1 MQAKGGLMTRRT
13 FAGLLGGAAAFA
25 GRGLDAQPAV
35 PTHVHD
41 LYERSIAIDC
51 LASPQSFNIPWPPQD
66 QGLLDDQRANIHN
79 CGITAINLTVNGAT
93 FEETT
98 AHIAFWMGEMER
110 DPSLLTIV
118 RNAADIQAAK
128 QSKRLALMFGFQGT
142 DVLGTDLT
150 KLVHFRRLRRAH
162 HAAHLQHPQPRRRRL
177 SRTGQRGPEFVRT
190 ANGGPHE

>member
-66 QGLLDDQRANIHN
+66 QGLLDDQRANIRN
-79 CGITAINLTVNGAT
+79 SGITAINLTVNGAT

-98 AHIAFWMGEMER
+98 AHIAFWMGEVER

-128 QSKRLALMFGFQGT
+128 QSKRLASHVRFSR
-142 DVLGTDLT
+142 
-150 KLVHFRRLRRAH
+150 HRRSGDRSDQAGAFSPPPACASCSSPTTPAASPATVVSNRATR
-162 HAAHLQHPQPRRRRL
+162 A
-177 SRTGQRGPEFVRT
+177 
-190 ANGGPHE
+190 